1 MKNITIHSS
10 GIVTGDVGTVI
21 AREGMNYSEPIRF
34 LYPAQFESGNIKKIQ
49 YYWGATM
56 CEDML
61 DSNDCVRIAIQGSGI
76 VRMQFVV
83 VNPING
89 AVKFTS
95 TIFETIVDKQMGFQ
109 KSYNPSCCSSASCG
123 SVIFPPSDSLCQ
135 DGCVGNDT
143 DLAIRLDREMQVRA
157 ESDNAIWEYLDKIG
171 DNAVLTS
178 PNGSKFKLI
187 VDDDGNLSTTI
198 VN

>member
-34 LYPAQFESGNIKKIQ
+34 LYPAQFESGTIKKIQ

-61 DSNDCVRIAIQGSGI
+61 DSNDCVRIAIQGSGV

-109 KSYNPSCCSSASCG
+109 QSCNHSCCEDVPCG
-123 SVIFPPSDSLCQ
+123 SVMFPPSDSLCR
-135 DGCVGNDT
+135 DGCECNDA
-143 DLAIRLDREMQVRA
+143 DLAMRLDREMQVRA
-157 ESDNAIWEYLDKIG
+157 EADNAIWEYLDKVG
-171 DNAVLTS
+171 DNVVIAS
-178 PNGSKFKLI
+178 PNGSKFKLT
-187 VDDDGNLSTTI
+187 VNDDGELSTTT
-198 VN
+198 VE